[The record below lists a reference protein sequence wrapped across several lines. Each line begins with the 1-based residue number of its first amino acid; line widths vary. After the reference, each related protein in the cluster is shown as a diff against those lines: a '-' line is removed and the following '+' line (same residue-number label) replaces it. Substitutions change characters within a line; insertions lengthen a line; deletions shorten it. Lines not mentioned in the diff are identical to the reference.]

1 MGRVGGLDRT
11 FRPNKTCYNYDDGCY
26 IYRQDIVHSM
36 LSLPGSSSLLGK
48 CPYSVAHPKPVVNV
62 IHYKLSRLHHHTL
75 SQSLQ
80 GQPVLSC
87 PVTSMSLKLW
97 FTLKMAVTF
106 FPAARQGHW
115 KTLLHMHYGQP
126 YSQIW
131 KSEKHPW
138 CMHWVSSCH

>member
-1 MGRVGGLDRT
+1 MGRVGGGLDRT

-36 LSLPGSSSLLGK
+36 LNLPGSSSLLGK

-106 FPAARQGHW
+106 FQQPDRVIGR
-115 KTLLHMHYGQP
+115 HYCICIMGNP
-126 YSQIW
+126 TVRYGSQRNI
-131 KSEKHPW
+131 PGV
-138 CMHWVSSCH
+138 CIG